1 MERLEK
7 ILRDLG
13 LDGAL
18 VEVFACLAGKG
29 KASLD
34 EIYDE
39 TALSRRAISLALG
52 ELESAGAVRKDGPDF
67 AIDDTRK
74 SLQALLPARFE
85 ELKAEIYS
93 YRPITKKGECPMV
106 EAIRDEASVVP
117 AFTARHIDAALKSV
131 DMISRSLTWLDD
143 QSLNA
148 ARAAVQRGVRV
159 RVITYKHPELLAD
172 ARALTDAGVE
182 VRSHEYSKDVRFMIV
197 DGEFISFAIRE
208 PPKVTQPAYFGLMIR
223 DRGACR
229 SMLEYIFEPAWEDA
243 EVVEKYRI

>member
-18 VEVFACLAGKG
+18 VEVFAYLAGKG

-52 ELESAGAVRKDGPDF
+52 ELESAGAVRKDGPAF
-67 AIDDTRK
+67 AIDDARK

-93 YRPITKKGECPMV
+93 YRPVMRKEECPLV
-106 EAIRDEASVVP
+106 ETIRDEATAVP
-117 AFTARHIDAALKSV
+117 AFTGNRIDAALKSV
-131 DMISRSLTWLDD
+131 DMISRSLTWIDD
-143 QSLNA
+143 YSLGA

-172 ARALTDAGVE
+172 ARALTDAGAE
-182 VRSHEYSKDVRFMIV
+182 VRSHEYSKDVRFMII
-197 DGEFISFAIRE
+197 DGEFVSFAIKE
-208 PPKVTQPAYFGLMIR
+208 PPRVTQPAYFGLLIR
-223 DRGACR
+223 DKAVCR
-229 SMLEYIFEPAWEDA
+229 NMLEYIFDPAWEDA